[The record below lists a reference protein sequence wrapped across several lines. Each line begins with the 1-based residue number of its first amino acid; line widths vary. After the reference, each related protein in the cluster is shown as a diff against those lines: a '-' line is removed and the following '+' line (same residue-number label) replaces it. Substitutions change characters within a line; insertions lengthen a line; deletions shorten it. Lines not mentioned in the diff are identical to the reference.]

1 MSLAKECY
9 SMKLDLLTNTIV
21 FDDAIRFMEDRQ
33 KQRSKDDRAKL
44 DRLFSE
50 GNHKVSQEPDYDYD
64 ENELQ
69 QQHEK
74 EAKEKATNDIF

>member
-9 SMKLDLLTNTIV
+9 SMKLDLLTSTIV

-74 EAKEKATNDIF
+74 EAKEMATNHVF